1 MVRSEPVVI
10 TSRGS
15 RTRAVVVSP
24 DFCSRAFAALEA
36 QEEVKE
42 LRQAVAASKEHDE
55 ISHEDLKKELGL
67 L

>member
-24 DFCSRAFAALEA
+24 GFFSRALAALEA
-36 QEEVKE
+36 QKEWEE

-55 ISHEDLKKELGL
+55 SSPEDLTKELGL